1 MFIIVY
7 KLRLGKMEEKSM
19 TEWEKAKQGYLYDAN
34 NDKEI
39 IEARNKCADLCYEY
53 NMYRPS
59 DTNAREK
66 IIKEMFGSVKGS
78 FYITQPFYCD
88 YGCNI
93 SIGNN
98 FYTNYNCSI
107 LDGAKV
113 SFGDN
118 VFIAPGCVFSTA
130 GHAIDAKMRAEGLE
144 IALPIT
150 VGDDVWIG
158 ANVTVLPGVTIGS
171 NTVIGAGSVVTKD
184 IPSGVIALGNPC
196 RVIRNITEK
205 DKEKYPVWKE

>member
-53 NMYRPS
+53 NMCRPS
-59 DTNAREK
+59 DANAREK

-88 YGCNI
+88 YGFNI
-93 SIGNN
+93 SSGTI
-98 FYTNYNCSI
+98 FTQI
-107 LDGAKV
+107 
-113 SFGDN
+113 
-118 VFIAPGCVFSTA
+118 ITA
-130 GHAIDAKMRAEGLE
+130 RYLTGQR
-144 IALPIT
+144 
-150 VGDDVWIG
+150 
-158 ANVTVLPGVTIGS
+158 
-171 NTVIGAGSVVTKD
+171 
-184 IPSGVIALGNPC
+184 
-196 RVIRNITEK
+196 
-205 DKEKYPVWKE
+205 

>member
-1 MFIIVY
+1 MIMFLLHRV
-7 KLRLGKMEEKSM
+7 
-19 TEWEKAKQGYLYDAN
+19 
-34 NDKEI
+34 
-39 IEARNKCADLCYEY
+39 
-53 NMYRPS
+53 
-59 DTNAREK
+59 
-66 IIKEMFGSVKGS
+66 
-78 FYITQPFYCD
+78 
-88 YGCNI
+88 
-93 SIGNN
+93 
-98 FYTNYNCSI
+98 
-107 LDGAKV
+107 V
-113 SFGDN
+113 SFRRL
-118 VFIAPGCVFSTA
+118 

-184 IPSGVIALGNPC
+184 IPSGVIAFGNPC